1 MLGTKFIR
9 KVTGV
14 KAGIET
20 VEQADGSK
28 EKKPI
33 FELKLESSDID
44 YSKLSQFAPS
54 ISTVMLAIQPFCFK
68 ACNFGELKGSFRLKL
83 WATADNQNNLPMLD
97 CDGEYAGVE
106 IVNFSVVTKD
116 NIPTYVLTLNMDM
129 AKNPNGAFLF
139 KAVKTIVEFE
149 FNEMER

>member
-1 MLGTKFIR
+1 MLGTKFIG

-44 YSKLSQFAPS
+44 YSELSQFAPS
-54 ISTVMLAIQPFCFK
+54 ISTVLLAVQPMNFK
-68 ACNFGELKGSFRLKL
+68 SVNFGELKGLFGLKL
-83 WATADNQNNLPMLD
+83 WATCEQENLPGLD
-97 CDGEYAGVE
+97 CDGEYAYVE
-106 IVNFSVVTKD
+106 IVNFSVSVKE
-116 NIPTYVLTLNMDM
+116 NIPTYCFTLNADM

-149 FNEMER
+149 FSEQ